1 MNSSSLKQLWVL
13 MAIVFVD
20 MIGFLLVT
28 PLLPFYATNLGARPI
43 VVTMIISAFSLAQ
56 LLSAPFWGRFS
67 DRYGRR
73 PALLVGLASSAV
85 AFALFGLANS
95 IFLLFLFRLLQGAG
109 GGTTGVVQAYVSD
122 SVPPEKRAEAL
133 GWISAATN
141 AGVMIGPA
149 LGSLAAKHIGWSG
162 PGFVAAVLCTLNV
175 LAAWRWLPESKR
187 DEGPHEAVAAP
198 PRPRQPLGRSVVR
211 VLSDPGSPVSLLIW
225 IYAVGM
231 LAFMGMNG
239 VLALY
244 LGKVYGVTKET
255 IGYFYSYIGAIGIVM
270 RAVLLGPT
278 VRRFGEIGVTRM
290 GSLSLVLGL
299 ALIPV
304 PALLDLTRME
314 RFGLLALIVLLV
326 PVGTALLFPA
336 TTALVSRRGARA
348 EMGQTMGVQQAF
360 GSTARVVGPICAG
373 WLYELNIKAP
383 FWAAAA
389 VMLATSFLTSR
400 LTEEEPARVAV
411 EPAADRA

>member
-133 GWISAATN
+133 GWISAATS
-141 AGVMIGPA
+141 AGVSLGAVI
-149 LGSLAAKHIGWSG
+149 GSLAANLGSWG
-162 PGFVAAVLCTLNV
+162 PGFVAAALCTLNV
-175 LAAWRWLPESKR
+175 LSAWRWLP
-187 DEGPHEAVAAP
+187 
-198 PRPRQPLGRSVVR
+198 
-211 VLSDPGSPVSLLIW
+211 
-225 IYAVGM
+225 
-231 LAFMGMNG
+231 
-239 VLALY
+239 
-244 LGKVYGVTKET
+244 
-255 IGYFYSYIGAIGIVM
+255 
-270 RAVLLGPT
+270 
-278 VRRFGEIGVTRM
+278 
-290 GSLSLVLGL
+290 
-299 ALIPV
+299 
-304 PALLDLTRME
+304 
-314 RFGLLALIVLLV
+314 
-326 PVGTALLFPA
+326 
-336 TTALVSRRGARA
+336 
-348 EMGQTMGVQQAF
+348 
-360 GSTARVVGPICAG
+360 
-373 WLYELNIKAP
+373 
-383 FWAAAA
+383 
-389 VMLATSFLTSR
+389 
-400 LTEEEPARVAV
+400 
-411 EPAADRA
+411 